1 MANLLQT
8 MGSKIKSTE
17 KESVQ
22 CQKDSASVHTPEDSN
37 VVDLAT
43 LAYLLNLDR
52 FSKATDQHEALLI
65 NTRLA
70 ALAVA
75 ARHLDS
81 LPGTYDSLHRLFKN
95 DQKSDFARVYNYS
108 LDLWD
113 CIVERTL
120 INPYPR
126 TGFLEFLTWGSQ
138 QIVAEFLTLIRN
150 NPDYILAAIRR
161 RSDVELESLV
171 FGHRYPLHNEDHPH
185 YRTNI
190 TNSPIAH
197 LLLTTLH
204 AQLPT
209 FSAERTLH
217 RTLWTRIF
225 VTLLSEQRAEKFII
239 EALDHYIHHLWDLDL
254 LEPTKRRLELSLLNI
269 LRRGERILGQL
280 ISEEPDDYF
289 GSSSY
294 TVHNSSSPP
303 ANPVVRASIHIS
315 ASISSPPSIS
325 KRVHPPVPSP
335 SNSGRSVLSPIP
347 SPSTPASSAS
357 HSGSSHKVDSFF
369 DNACIEI
376 LSVLDDP
383 ATQMIPPCLVE
394 LVQGILKEL
403 PEDLQ
408 NYAKGV
414 LTVKFFFSK
423 FVGRFVMYPEYYGLL
438 EDYYI
443 SEAQRQR
450 VLVATH
456 NRLYKHVMES
466 TKVVPSWGRRT
477 AFMDPRIR
485 ELVGK
490 VVARFNPDSPAQA
503 PAASSTAFPNASP
516 SPYPSSSLH
525 SNVTPTL
532 LVCPSDISS
541 LFHFLCPEAKPA
553 TEPVPAATSP
563 GRRGRPLANR
573 ANANANATATAAI
586 NATTIAAS
594 APTTKTPFDL
604 SSSVSSTSSTLSRF
618 STTSVG
624 TMNASSYSS
633 EGTHNIEK
641 QYAQQTK
648 EVRNISP
655 SISSTVPTEDEAELL
670 AHLGD
675 HPIYAKMQKVVEELR
690 RHVSTS
696 VVTTENGTAVW
707 RSSVHPMSEPWAL
720 LYVSRDGMK
729 VALTEAEAQVERRA
743 DGEIAPRR
751 QRRVVFTGLNVAA
764 ESKECNTAQTDAAT
778 DDDAGWS
785 AEASADDEGDLSEEE
800 RIIGKA
806 LFAILREMELASGAA
821 GIPMMNGLD
830 SNRTFIGGNA
840 FIPISPPSAHSMLNR
855 LSMHGRLPA
864 VDQVVALPL
873 REAVSIAE
881 LFQQAIQVSQAKNDH
896 AAALSYHHA
905 ATVFSHLQRRHMRTQ
920 DMPSEGLA
928 ATEAEY
934 DAVLL
939 GRFAGPLQR
948 RALGRQV
955 RSQRR
960 QSSQV
965 YLHDWH
971 TRMSGALQAKKKVF
985 EALRLRMF
993 YAAARNIA
1001 GTNSGNASP
1010 TMGQRGWDR
1019 LAGVVGQCFGEAD
1032 AHVLWASNTKRAQS
1046 GGKEQRPPMR
1056 RNSEIVGAVIVPSPS
1071 SSMTTISTTQA
1082 AAEENRGCLRTRRT
1096 SIGTLAG
1103 IVGVKKTATEEKVPL
1118 SSKVK
1123 ATATFSKSSS
1133 TAVGMLECAICHK
1146 LQCTCNKRPS
1156 KTPVA
1161 QAQQANKRFSQQ
1173 QPSVEV
1179 EKKPLDQSQ
1188 KEQVARWLRERGVH
1202 NFLPGEERFHYFC
1215 MEVEIFKGVMFKD
1228 VWNDVLFMREA
1239 RAFGLLPPEE
1249 STSGSSSAIITVPE
1263 AETFGRRSLEMAL
1276 PGFGNQFQQS
1286 SKKNPNHRRESSGS
1300 SNSSL
1305 FGSSPLFSST
1315 FGNTAA
1321 HVHHSHH
1328 HHLHRHD
1335 HSAAATQQNLPGY
1348 GGVPSSP
1355 YSGYGG
1361 SSPATSSAYFSNTMS
1376 LSPLSTPMSPPMSPF
1391 AFQTVPA
1398 NMSSSST
1405 SISSMATSPTNTQ
1418 SQMDEFSMMLE
1429 LQLTGLICSEF
1440 GAGVMNEAGCETDRW
1455 FEEFLA
1461 QMEDVQDEEL
1471 DFDVSPDVWGDDLF
1485 GVETARPTL
1494 PRRKKSV
1501 ASTSSLSAKP
1511 SLSSL
1516 SRTLVQS
1523 KANAY
1528 PLLKSYK
1535 ELMRLFALHP
1545 SPYQK
1550 LHTLFALELLIV
1562 ASLTYD
1568 MIPALP
1574 RSGTS
1579 TPPTPMA
1586 SIPDNSHS
1594 RSTSH
1599 ASSSTAASINSS
1611 SSVSLSS
1618 LSSASTE
1625 TNSPGTDA
1633 IVNEIER
1640 LFRSS
1645 FIRPR
1650 NLVRDLQMISSFV
1663 PATILDLRDEGK
1675 AFWDMSLAVMSLKKQ
1690 VVERIVERGM
1700 GCIEGDSKERKGGST
1715 PLSTPTPSRPS
1726 SKDASAGKVDDEH
1739 AAKLQMEAVRL
1750 FAIAAKESHP
1760 GAQRELA
1767 ILHLSDPSLPDT
1779 TLPPA
1784 SLPAPAATLPLP
1796 TLKAEESSDPTK
1808 FNAKSVA
1815 AALHWFAL
1823 AAAQGDEFSRTFLEH
1838 REGGAM
1844 GGVVGVF

>member
-1 MANLLQT
+1 M
-8 MGSKIKSTE
+8 
-17 KESVQ
+17 
-22 CQKDSASVHTPEDSN
+22 
-37 VVDLAT
+37 
-43 LAYLLNLDR
+43 
-52 FSKATDQHEALLI
+52 
-65 NTRLA
+65 
-70 ALAVA
+70 
-75 ARHLDS
+75 S
-81 LPGTYDSLHRLFKN
+81 L
-95 DQKSDFARVYNYS
+95 
-108 LDLWD
+108 
-113 CIVERTL
+113 
-120 INPYPR
+120 
-126 TGFLEFLTWGSQ
+126 
-138 QIVAEFLTLIRN
+138 
-150 NPDYILAAIRR
+150 
-161 RSDVELESLV
+161 
-171 FGHRYPLHNEDHPH
+171 
-185 YRTNI
+185 
-190 TNSPIAH
+190 
-197 LLLTTLH
+197 
-204 AQLPT
+204 
-209 FSAERTLH
+209 
-217 RTLWTRIF
+217 
-225 VTLLSEQRAEKFII
+225 
-239 EALDHYIHHLWDLDL
+239 
-254 LEPTKRRLELSLLNI
+254 
-269 LRRGERILGQL
+269 
-280 ISEEPDDYF
+280 
-289 GSSSY
+289 
-294 TVHNSSSPP
+294 
-303 ANPVVRASIHIS
+303 
-315 ASISSPPSIS
+315 
-325 KRVHPPVPSP
+325 
-335 SNSGRSVLSPIP
+335 
-347 SPSTPASSAS
+347 
-357 HSGSSHKVDSFF
+357 
-369 DNACIEI
+369 
-376 LSVLDDP
+376 
-383 ATQMIPPCLVE
+383 
-394 LVQGILKEL
+394 
-403 PEDLQ
+403 
-408 NYAKGV
+408 
-414 LTVKFFFSK
+414 
-423 FVGRFVMYPEYYGLL
+423 
-438 EDYYI
+438 
-443 SEAQRQR
+443 
-450 VLVATH
+450 
-456 NRLYKHVMES
+456 
-466 TKVVPSWGRRT
+466 
-477 AFMDPRIR
+477 
-485 ELVGK
+485 
-490 VVARFNPDSPAQA
+490 
-503 PAASSTAFPNASP
+503 
-516 SPYPSSSLH
+516 
-525 SNVTPTL
+525 
-532 LVCPSDISS
+532 
-541 LFHFLCPEAKPA
+541 
-553 TEPVPAATSP
+553 
-563 GRRGRPLANR
+563 
-573 ANANANATATAAI
+573 
-586 NATTIAAS
+586 
-594 APTTKTPFDL
+594 
-604 SSSVSSTSSTLSRF
+604 
-618 STTSVG
+618 G

-648 EVRNISP
+648 EDRNLSP
-655 SISSTVPTEDEAELL
+655 SISSTVPTDEAELV

-696 VVTTENGTAVW
+696 VITIESGTTVW

-720 LYVSRDGMK
+720 LYVSRDGTK

-751 QRRVVFTGLNVAA
+751 QRRVVFTGLNVGA
-764 ESKECNTAQTDAAT
+764 ESKECNTAQTDAAA
-778 DDDAGWS
+778 DDDAGWN

-800 RIIGKA
+800 RIVGKA
-806 LFAILREMELASGAA
+806 LFSILREMELASSAA
-821 GIPMMNGLD
+821 GIPMMNGLGT
-830 SNRTFIGGNA
+830 NGTFIGSNTS
-840 FIPISPPSAHSMLNR
+840 IPVSPMLNR
-855 LSMHGRLPA
+855 LSMHGRLP
-864 VDQVVALPL
+864 VTDQVVTLPL

-920 DMPSEGLA
+920 DMPNEGLV

-948 RALGRQV
+948 RTLGRQV

-971 TRMSGALQAKKKVF
+971 THMSGALQAKKKVF

-993 YAAARNIA
+993 YAAARNTV
-1001 GTNSGNASP
+1001 GTSSGTASP

-1019 LAGVVGQCFGEAD
+1019 LAGVVAQCFGETD
-1032 AHVLWASNTKRAQS
+1032 AHVLWANNTKRAVS
-1046 GGKEQRPPMR
+1046 GGKEQRPPIR
-1056 RNSEIVGAVIVPSPS
+1056 RNSEIIGAVIIPSPS
-1071 SSMTTISTTQA
+1071 SSMTTMSTTQV
-1082 AAEENRGCLRTRRT
+1082 AAEENGLYSRTRRT

-1103 IVGVKKTATEEKVPL
+1103 IVGVKKTATEEKASI

-1123 ATATFSKSSS
+1123 ATATFSKSNN
-1133 TAVGMLECAICHK
+1133 TAVGILECAICHK
-1146 LQCTCNKRPS
+1146 LQCTCQKRPS

-1161 QAQQANKRFSQQ
+1161 QAQQANKRFSLQ

-1179 EKKPLDQSQ
+1179 EKKPLPLDQSQ

-1202 NFLPGEERFHYFC
+1202 NFLPSEERFHYFC
-1215 MEVEIFKGVMFKD
+1215 MEVEIFRGVMFKD
-1228 VWNDVLFMREA
+1228 VWSDVLFMREA
-1239 RAFGLLPPEE
+1239 KAFGLLPPEE
-1249 STSGSSSAIITVPE
+1249 NASGSSSAIITVPE
-1263 AETFGRRSLEMAL
+1263 AETLGRRSLEMAL
-1276 PGFGNQFQQS
+1276 PGFGNQFQQG
-1286 SKKNPNHRRESSGS
+1286 SKKNSNHRRESSAS

-1315 FGNTAA
+1315 FGSTAA

-1328 HHLHRHD
+1328 HHLHRQD
-1335 HSAAATQQNLPGY
+1335 HHRQDYSAAATQQNLPGY
-1348 GGVPSSP
+1348 
-1355 YSGYGG
+1355 SGHG
-1361 SSPATSSAYFSNTMS
+1361 SSPATSLGYFSNVMS
-1376 LSPLSTPMSPPMSPF
+1376 LSPLSSPMSPPMSPF
-1391 AFQTVPA
+1391 AFQTVSA

-1405 SISSMATSPTNTQ
+1405 SISSTPTSLTNTQ

-1440 GAGVMNEAGCETDRW
+1440 GAGVMSEAGCETDRW

-1461 QMEDVQDEEL
+1461 QMENAQDEEL
-1471 DFDVSPDVWGDDLF
+1471 EFDVSPDVWGDDLF

-1501 ASTSSLSAKP
+1501 ASAPSLSAKS

-1579 TPPTPMA
+1579 TPSTPMVP
-1586 SIPDNSHS
+1586 IPGNPHS

-1599 ASSSTAASINSS
+1599 TSSTATSTHSS
-1611 SSVSLSS
+1611 SSASLSS

-1650 NLVRDLQMISSFV
+1650 NLIRDLQMISSFV

-1700 GCIEGDSKERKGGST
+1700 RCIEGDSKERKGGST
-1715 PLSTPTPSRPS
+1715 PHSTPAPSRPS
-1726 SKDASAGKVDDEH
+1726 SKDTSADKVDDEH

-1784 SLPAPAATLPLP
+1784 SLPTPAATLPLP
-1796 TLKAEESSDPTK
+1796 TLKGEESSDPTK